1 MGARE
6 GVNGM
11 HVDRAR
17 AERPVFLRLMALAWP
32 YRWWMA
38 LSILLG
44 FATVGSGIGL
54 MSTAAWIIARAALQ
68 PSIAVLQVAIVGV
81 RFFGISRGVFRYLE
95 RVVSHQTT
103 FRLLSRLRV
112 WFYTQIEPLA
122 PARLA
127 AYRSGDLLSRIVA
140 DIDTLENFYLRV
152 LAPPAVAAL
161 VTGMMAIFFSAF
173 DRRLALALVV
183 YLALAGIGVPLLTRR
198 LGRRAGRGLVAVRA
212 DLNAALVDG
221 VQGLPDLVAYG
232 QAERQ
237 TQMIRSLSASI
248 REQQARM
255 ARIGGLDAALGALLT
270 GLAVLTV
277 LALAIP
283 LVSAGQLDGV
293 LLAVLALATISSFEA
308 VLPLPQ
314 AFQHLESNLEAARR
328 LFDLVDA
335 VPAVA
340 DPPDPL
346 PPPARCDLAVRDLRF
361 RYAPGD
367 PLALDGISFT
377 LPQGGTL
384 AIVGTSGAGKSTLV
398 NLLLRFWDYDAGTI
412 ELGGADLR
420 AYRPDDVRAQFA
432 VVRQDTHLFSGTIR
446 ENLLLARPDAG
457 ETELIAAARQAQL
470 HGFIQALPQGYDT
483 WIGEQG
489 LTLSGGERQRLAIA
503 RAVLRDAP
511 ILVLDEATA
520 NLDAVTEQAV
530 MDAVVRAMRGR
541 TTLLITHRLV
551 GLEHADEIL
560 VLHRGR
566 VIERGRHADLL
577 ARGGVYRRMWDLQ
590 RQELFDE
597 PA

>member
-1 MGARE
+1 
-6 GVNGM
+6 VNGM
-11 HVDRAR
+11 RGGRAR
-17 AERPVFLRLMALAWP
+17 AEGPVFLRLMALAWP

-38 LSILLG
+38 LSVLLG

-81 RFFGISRGVFRYLE
+81 RFFGIARGVFRYLE

-140 DIDTLENFYLRV
+140 DTDTLENFYLRV

-161 VTGMMAIFFSAF
+161 VTGAMAIFFSAF

-237 TQMIRSLSASI
+237 AQMIRSLSASM
-248 REQQARM
+248 RQQQARM

-270 GLAVLTV
+270 GLAVLSV

-335 VPAVA
+335 APAVA

-346 PPPARCDLAVRDLRF
+346 PPPARCDLVVRDLRF

-384 AIVGTSGAGKSTLV
+384 AIVGASGAGKSTLV
-398 NLLLRFWDYDAGTI
+398 NLLLRFWDYDEGMI
-412 ELGGADLR
+412 ELGGSDLR
-420 AYRPDDVRAQFA
+420 AYRQDDVRAQFA

-446 ENLLLARPDAG
+446 DNLLLARPDAS
-457 ETELIAAARQAQL
+457 EAELIAAARQAQL
-470 HGFIQALPQGYDT
+470 HDFIAALPQGYNT

-530 MDAVVRAMRGR
+530 MDAIGHAMRGR
-541 TTLLITHRLV
+541 TSLMITHRLV
-551 GLEHADEIL
+551 GLEHVDEIL
-560 VLHRGR
+560 VLHEGR

-577 ARGGVYRRMWDLQ
+577 ARGGAYRRMWDLQ

>member
-1 MGARE
+1 MTGQTSAPRE
-6 GVNGM
+6 
-11 HVDRAR
+11 
-17 AERPVFLRLMALAWP
+17 PVLRRLVRLAWP
-32 YRWWMA
+32 YRGWMA
-38 LSILLG
+38 LSMLLG
-44 FATVGSGIGL
+44 FATIGSAIGL
-54 MSTAAWIIARAALQ
+54 MSTAAWIIARAALH

-81 RFFGISRGVFRYLE
+81 RFFGIARGVFRYLE

-112 WFYTQIEPLA
+112 WFYERVEPLA
-122 PARLA
+122 PARLEQ
-127 AYRSGDLLSRIVA
+127 YHSGDLLSRISA

-161 VTGMMAIFFSAF
+161 VTLMMALFFGAF
-173 DRRLALALVV
+173 DWRLALALVA
-183 YLALAGIGVPLLTRR
+183 YLAIAGIGVPLLTRR
-198 LGRRAGRGLVAVRA
+198 LGRRSGQMLVATRG

-221 VQGLPDLVAYG
+221 VQGLPELVAYG
-232 QAERQ
+232 QEARQIETVRALSER
-237 TQMIRSLSASI
+237 IR
-248 REQQARM
+248 REQAQM

-270 GLAVLTV
+270 GLAVITV

-283 LVSAGQLDGV
+283 LVSDGRLDGV

-314 AFQHLESNLEAARR
+314 AFQHLESNVAAAQR

-335 VPAVA
+335 APAVV

-346 PPPARCDLAVRDLRF
+346 PPPAQCDLAARDLRF

-367 PLALDGISFT
+367 PPALDGVSFS

-384 AIVGTSGAGKSTLV
+384 AIVGASGAGKSTLV
-398 NLLLRFWDYDAGTI
+398 NLLMRFWDYDEGAIT
-412 ELGGADLR
+412 LGGHDLR
-420 AYRPDDVRAQFA
+420 RYRQDDVRAQFA

-446 ENLLLARPDAG
+446 DNLLLARPDAS
-457 ETELIAAARQAQL
+457 EQALIAAARQAQL
-470 HGFIQALPQGYDT
+470 DAFIQALPHGYDT

-489 LTLSGGERQRLAIA
+489 LALSGGERQRLAIA
-503 RAVLRDAP
+503 RAVLKDAP

-530 MDAVVRAMRGR
+530 MGAIAQAMRGR

-551 GLEHADEIL
+551 GLEAMDEIL
-560 VLHRGR
+560 VLDAGR
-566 VIERGRHADLL
+566 VVERGRHADLL
-577 ARGGVYRRMWDLQ
+577 LRDGVYRRLWDLQ
-590 RQELFDE
+590 RQELLDT
-597 PA
+597 PV